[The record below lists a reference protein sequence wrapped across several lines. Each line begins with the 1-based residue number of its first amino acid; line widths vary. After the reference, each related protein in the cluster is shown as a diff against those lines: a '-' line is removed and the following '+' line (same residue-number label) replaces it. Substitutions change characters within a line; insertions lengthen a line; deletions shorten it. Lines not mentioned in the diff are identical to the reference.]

1 MTSMEQADRTEDGQV
16 RYPGPIV
23 YIRRAIQEHVSAQL
37 IASKSHK
44 KGTLLIEEK
53 EYHFV
58 EICKYF
64 GSLFTY
70 MQFNLTKIL
79 IANSQ
84 VIIE

>member
-1 MTSMEQADRTEDGQV
+1 MEQADRTEDGQV

-53 EYHFV
+53 DHFV

-64 GSLFTY
+64 GSLLFTY